1 MKDLNISVKDQIREL
16 WYLLIAFMI
25 SNALNIGAIIYYHSP
40 AIEIVTSMFYAIC
53 FSIFLYTAWSMI
65 RIFYYIIKIIILKC
79 FS

>member
-40 AIEIVTSMFYAIC
+40 AIEIVTSIFYVIC
-53 FSIFLYTAWSMI
+53 FSIFLY
-65 RIFYYIIKIIILKC
+65 FLPYNQNHYIKMLFLIT
-79 FS
+79 